1 MSLLEYLAKD
11 IIYRLSSATCRTCDS
26 LHFGLFFS
34 CLMKILITAPSLD
47 ENENVSGISAV
58 VRQIVKRGGHEFFHF
73 QAGRKDGERS
83 GPLWFL
89 KQVFLV
95 SRFDNFLKRTKP
107 DLVHINTSLVKR
119 AIARDVLLAGAAR
132 NAGKPVVIHVH
143 GGPFAA
149 GEFEWWHLGKN
160 MLNQADKVIVLS
172 EREKEAI
179 FERLPHLDIE
189 VLPNAVA
196 TDEIPEKKREKGS
209 KKTILYFGRLD
220 ANKGLDQI
228 VEACRQMKEEADLD
242 FPFNCYGTG
251 PDGKAFID
259 GMLEVLGDDFYYGG
273 VVTGEEK
280 WRVLAEN
287 DIFLLPSKYEGL
299 PMALLEAM
307 AAGCVPVVSD
317 VGSIGTVV
325 EEGVNGI
332 FADEENL
339 AERLGNLL
347 SDRHGLFE
355 MSEAA
360 QKTIRERFD
369 IGDYVERLN
378 GIYKEFARETR

>member
-1 MSLLEYLAKD
+1 MSASFTIDQYIFIRDPELIQADNPTLLSY
-11 IIYRLSSATCRTCDS
+11 S
-26 LHFGLFFS
+26 FFQP
-34 CLMKILITAPSLD
+34 MKILITAPSLD
-47 ENENVSGISAV
+47 ENENVSGISAL
-58 VRQIVKRGGHEFFHF
+58 VRQIVKRSGHEFFHF

-89 KQVFLV
+89 KQIMLV
-95 SRFDNFLKRTKP
+95 PGFNNFMKRTKP
-107 DLVHINTSLVKR
+107 DVVHINTSLVKR

-132 NAGKPVVIHVH
+132 NMKKPVVLHVH

-160 MLNQADKVIVLS
+160 MLNQANKVIVLS

-179 FERLPHLDIE
+179 LERIPELDIE

-196 TDEIPEKKREKGS
+196 VDEIPPKKRGNR
-209 KKTILYFGRLD
+209 KKTLLYFGRLD
-220 ANKGLDQI
+220 ANKGLDRI
-228 VEACRQMKEEADLD
+228 VEACRSVKEAGLD
-242 FPFNCYGTG
+242 FPFNCYGAG

-259 GMLEVLGDDFYYGG
+259 GMLEVLGDDFHYGG

-307 AAGCVPVVSD
+307 AAGCVPVVSN

-325 EEGVNGI
+325 EDGVNGI
-332 FADEENL
+332 FVDEENL
-339 AERLGNLL
+339 ADRLGSLL
-347 SDRHGLFE
+347 SNRHDLFS

-360 QKTIRERFD
+360 RATIREKFD
-369 IGDYVERLN
+369 IGDYLERLN
-378 GIYKEFARETR
+378 GIYKAVGKV

>member
-1 MSLLEYLAKD
+1 
-11 IIYRLSSATCRTCDS
+11 
-26 LHFGLFFS
+26 
-34 CLMKILITAPSLD
+34 MKILITAPSLD
-47 ENENVSGISAV
+47 ETENVSGISSI
-58 VRQIVKRGGHEFFHF
+58 VRQIVKRGGHGYFHF
-73 QAGRKDGERS
+73 QAGRKDGEKS
-83 GPLWFL
+83 GPMWAL
-89 KQVFLV
+89 KQALLV
-95 SRFDNFLKRTKP
+95 PRFNSFIKRTKP
-107 DLVHINTSLVKR
+107 DVVHINTSLVKR

-132 NAGKPVVIHVH
+132 KAGKPVVLHVH

-160 MLNQADKVIVLS
+160 MLNQANKVIVLS

-179 FERLPHLDIE
+179 LERIPGLDIE

-196 TDEIPEKKREKGS
+196 VDEIPERQKDRSGKKK
-209 KKTILYFGRLD
+209 LLFFGRLD
-220 ANKGLDQI
+220 ANKGLDRI
-228 VEACRQMKEEADLD
+228 IEACGKMKDDGLD

-259 GMLEVLGDDFYYGG
+259 GMLEVLGDDFHYGG

-287 DIFLLPSKYEGL
+287 DVFVLPSRYEGL

-325 EEGVNGI
+325 EDGVNG
-332 FADEENL
+332 FFVDENNL
-339 AERLGNLL
+339 ADRLKGLL
-347 SDRHGLFE
+347 SGNADVGAMGR
-355 MSEAA
+355 AA
-360 QKTIRERFD
+360 RATIRERFD
-369 IGDYVERLN
+369 IRDYVERLT
-378 GIYKEFARETR
+378 GIYREIG